1 MAWRSGP
8 DAPVLVVAGP
18 TGAGKG
24 LLCRWLAQRGAFV
37 VEADRVGHEMLL
49 VPAVVEELVAAFGGG
64 IRGGDGAVDRAAL
77 GRAAFADEASRQR
90 LNRIVH
96 PPLVAEIRR
105 RIDHLRRSRGTQLIV
120 VDAALH
126 YEFEPPVPCD
136 AVLWATAPR
145 EVRRERILARDG
157 IDAAAAD
164 ARLERQAGL
173 DATGTLRADAV
184 LDTDRPRGELRD
196 ELLATVDRL
205 AGSDLATS
213 DPVGRRERAA
223 AADDD

>member
-24 LLCRWLAQRGAFV
+24 VLCRWLAERGAFV
-37 VEADRVGHEMLL
+37 LEADRVGHELL
-49 VPAVVEELVAAFGGG
+49 LDEAVVGVLVGAFGEG
-64 IRGGDGAVDRAAL
+64 IRGAGGAIDRPSL
-77 GRAAFADEASRQR
+77 GRAAFSDEASRRR

-126 YEFEPPVPCD
+126 YEFEPPVPAD

-145 EVRRERILARDG
+145 GLRRERIMGRDG
-157 IDAAAAD
+157 IDGAAAD

-173 DATGTLRADAV
+173 DELGRSRADAV
-184 LDTDRPRGELRD
+184 LETDRPRTALRD

-205 AGSDLATS
+205 LGADLVDS
-213 DPVGRRERAA
+213 DPAGLRERAA
-223 AADDD
+223 ADDA